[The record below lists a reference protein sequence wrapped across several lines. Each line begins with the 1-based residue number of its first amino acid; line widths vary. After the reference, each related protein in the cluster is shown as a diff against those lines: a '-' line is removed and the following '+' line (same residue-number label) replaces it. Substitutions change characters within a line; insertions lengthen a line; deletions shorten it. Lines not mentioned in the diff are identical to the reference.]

1 MKKKQKHKIGG
12 NDIMVESYDERMLI
26 HQNKRRA
33 KYGIGQNSTK
43 ESNKE
48 ETNEEYQAFLRKY
61 EELTKE

>member
-1 MKKKQKHKIGG
+1 
-12 NDIMVESYDERMLI
+12 MVDSYDERMLI
-26 HQNKRRA
+26 HQNKRKA

-48 ETNEEYQAFLRKY
+48 ETNEEYEAFLRKY